1 MIPRYAKIVL
11 VACVGALLLLVG
23 LDNVFD
29 YGTNFAAVQ
38 HILSM
43 DTEPPD
49 SAFQWRAIHNGL
61 LHHVAYDFI
70 MAAELGAG
78 ALCLA
83 GALKLLLASG
93 ESAPAFNAAKD
104 LAVAGL
110 AAGIGLYFLG
120 FLTVGGEWF
129 QMWRS
134 QGWNMQDAAFRF
146 VVSVG
151 VILVFVAQPDAD

>member
-1 MIPRYAKIVL
+1 MIPRYAKIFL

-23 LDNVFD
+23 LDNIFD

-49 SAFQWRAIHNGL
+49 SAFQWRAIHSGL

-83 GALKLLLASG
+83 GALKLLRARGDSAS
-93 ESAPAFNAAKD
+93 AFNADKD
-104 LAVAGL
+104 LAIGGL
-110 AAGIGLYFLG
+110 TAGIAIYFFG
-120 FLTVGGEWF
+120 FMTIGGEWF

-134 QGWNMQDAAFRF
+134 QGWNMQEAAFRF
-146 VVSVG
+146 VGGVGLILLFVS
-151 VILVFVAQPDAD
+151 QPDSD